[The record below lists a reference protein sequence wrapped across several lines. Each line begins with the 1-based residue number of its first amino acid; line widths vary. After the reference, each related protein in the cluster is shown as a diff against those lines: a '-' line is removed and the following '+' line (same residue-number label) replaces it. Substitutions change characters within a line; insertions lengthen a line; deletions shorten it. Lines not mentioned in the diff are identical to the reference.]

1 MCRLNIPEPVEHVS
15 PMLPPNFEFP
25 IYEAMV
31 EEEEEIPDE
40 IRWMLEQERKAIQ
53 PHQEKIELVN
63 LGTEEEKKE
72 IKIGASLDANIK
84 KRVMELLREFAEV
97 FAWSYKDMPG
107 LDPEVVEH
115 RLPLKPECPPVKQK
129 LRRSHP
135 DMALKIK
142 EEVRKQ
148 IDAGFLVTSEYPQ
161 WLANIVP
168 VPKKDGKVRMCVD
181 YRDLKKASPKDDF
194 PLPHIDVLVDS
205 TAKCKV
211 FSFMD
216 SFSGYNQ
223 IKMAPEDREKTSFIT
238 PWGAFCYLVMPF
250 GLINAGATYQRGMA
264 KIFHDMMHKEIE
276 VYVDDMIVKSGTE
289 EEHVEYLLK
298 MFQRLRKYKLRLNP
312 NKCTFGVRS
321 GKLLGFIVSQK
332 GIEVDPDKVRA
343 IREMPA
349 PKTEKQ
355 VRGFLGRLNY
365 ISRFISHMTATCGPI
380 FKLLRNNQGIVWTE
394 DCQEAFDKIKEY
406 LLEPP
411 ILVPPVEGRPLIMYL
426 TVLEDSMGCVLG
438 QQDETGKKEHTIY
451 YLRRNLL
458 IVNPAIQC

>member
-1 MCRLNIPEPVEHVS
+1 
-15 PMLPPNFEFP
+15 MLPPNFEFP
-25 IYEAMV
+25 VYEAMV
-31 EEEEEIPDE
+31 EEDEEIPDE
-40 IRWMLEQERKAIQ
+40 IRWILEQERKVIQ
-53 PHQEKIELVN
+53 PHQEEIEIIN
-63 LGTEEEKKE
+63 LGIDEDKKE
-72 IKIGASLDANIK
+72 IKIGTLLDLTSK
-84 KRVMELLREFAEV
+84 KRVIELLREYYDI

-115 RLPLKPECPPVKQK
+115 QLPLKPDCPPVKQK
-129 LRRSHP
+129 LRRSRP

-148 IDAGFLVTSEYPQ
+148 IDAGFLVTFEYPQ
-161 WLANIVP
+161 WFANIVP
-168 VPKKDGKVRMCVD
+168 VLKKDGKVRMCVD
-181 YRDLKKASPKDDF
+181 YRDLNKASPKDDF

-205 TAKCKV
+205 TAKCNV

-216 SFSGYNQ
+216 GFSDYNQ
-223 IKMAPEDREKTSFIT
+223 IKMDPEDREKTSFIT
-238 PWGAFCYLVMPF
+238 PRGAFFYLVMPF
-250 GLINAGATYQRGMA
+250 GLINAGATYPTGMA
-264 KIFHDMMHKEIE
+264 KIFHDMIHKEIE

-365 ISRFISHMTATCGPI
+365 ISKFISHMTATCGPI
-380 FKLLRNNQGIVWTE
+380 FKLLCKDQGIVWTD
-394 DCQEAFDKIKEY
+394 DCQKAFDSIKELCASSMY
-406 LLEPP
+406 E
-411 ILVPPVEGRPLIMYL
+411 IEFNVE
-426 TVLEDSMGCVLG
+426 SFSC
-438 QQDETGKKEHTIY
+438 
-451 YLRRNLL
+451 
-458 IVNPAIQC
+458 